1 MEKSFFRKKS
11 LEYSASSENLNE
23 YVRISGTGTWLVLV
37 ASIIFIVGLVYWATS
52 TKLDSVVSVG
62 GMTKN
67 GVMTMYVK
75 ESDRSLVKVGQ
86 YVKMNDLV
94 LVVEAVS
101 PKPVSVTPEM
111 DEYLLKLG
119 GLLKGE
125 WVYPVYVRCN
135 LPDGVYGAKI
145 VVDVV
150 TPLHFLLN

>member
-11 LEYSASSENLNE
+11 LEYSASAENLNE

-52 TKLDSVVSVG
+52 AKLDSVVSVG
-62 GMTKN
+62 GVTKN
-67 GVMTMYVK
+67 GIMTMYVK
-75 ESDRSLVKVGQ
+75 EKDRSFVRAGQ

-94 LVVEAVS
+94 LVVKSVS
-101 PKPVSVTPEM
+101 STPVSVTPDM

-125 WVYPVYVRCN
+125 WVYPVYVKCN

-150 TPLHFLLN
+150 TPLYFLLN

>member
-1 MEKSFFRKKS
+1 MACFGGFH
-11 LEYSASSENLNE
+11 Y
-23 YVRISGTGTWLVLV
+23 
-37 ASIIFIVGLVYWATS
+37 FIVGLVYWATS

-125 WVYPVYVRCN
+125 WVYPVYVKCN

-150 TPLHFLLN
+150 TPLRFLLN